1 MDDNVGIFYIEDGE
15 TKTKDQKSGLHPND
29 GVLIYD
35 VIRLI
40 DGIPLFFEDHYER
53 TLKSFEAMDSTC
65 TISPEEMLE
74 YMERL
79 AELNGNSNCNIKF
92 IMFTVEGL
100 PKTIAYISKSHYPS
114 DEEREKGAAVGLYS
128 LERDNP
134 NVKLVDFDYKR
145 KINEI
150 KESKGLY
157 EIFLVDGEGRVN
169 EGGSSNIF
177 FVKSRNRIFTA
188 PEEKILKGITRMKVI
203 EACKE
208 AGFEVVETAVSAER
222 INEAAAV
229 FLSGTSP
236 KVMPVSSVDDMSFA
250 SSSHP
255 MVRAIMEAFDVKIEE
270 YLKERRKQKNIK
282 N

>member
-15 TKTKDQKSGLHPND
+15 TKSKEQKPGLHPND

-40 DGIPLFFEDHYER
+40 DGVPLFFEDHYER
-53 TLKSFEAMDSTC
+53 TLQSFQAMGSECSLTAG
-65 TISPEEMLE
+65 EMLE

-79 AELNGNSNCNIKF
+79 ARLNDNQNCNIKF
-92 IMFTVEGL
+92 IMFTSQGQ
-100 PKTIAYISKSHYPS
+100 PKSIAYMSKYYYPT
-114 DEEREKGAAVGLYS
+114 DQERDKGAAVGLYS

-134 NVKLVDFDYKR
+134 NVKLVDFDYRR

-150 KESKGLY
+150 KEERGFY
-157 EIFLVDGEGRVN
+157 EVFLIDGEGKIN

-177 FVKSRNRIFTA
+177 FIKSRDRIFTA
-188 PEEKILKGITRMKVI
+188 PEEKVLKGITRMKVI
-203 EACKE
+203 EACNE

-222 INEAAAV
+222 VDESVAV

-236 KVMPVSSVDDMSFA
+236 KVMPVSSIDDMKFE
-250 SSSHP
+250 SSDHP
-255 MVRAIMEAFDVKIEE
+255 MVRSIMTAFDLKIEE
-270 YLKERRKQKNIK
+270 YIKERKK
-282 N
+282 